1 MAAYD
6 ILTIGHSN
14 HPIEVF
20 FDTIRA
26 AGGTELVD
34 VRTNPVSRWNP
45 HFEQSA
51 LTVSAPRAGLGYRWA
66 GRFLG
71 GRPSR
76 EELVVDGIA
85 SYPLMAET
93 AEFSRGIERVTELAQ
108 QGRPVLVCSERDPLD
123 CHRCLLVSRR
133 LVADGLRIGHIP
145 FTGAVEIHDEL
156 EERLVAEVTKA
167 RGGKKALEGVD
178 DVVAAA
184 YAFRS
189 GRVAWRA
196 KHDADGEA
204 R

>member
-14 HPIEVF
+14 HPIESF
-20 FDTIRA
+20 FDAIRT

-45 HFEQSA
+45 QFEQSA
-51 LTVSAPRAGLGYRWA
+51 LTASAPRARFGYRWA

-76 EELVVDGIA
+76 EELVVDGVA

-93 AEFSRGIERVTELAQ
+93 PEFARGIDRVTELAQ
-108 QGRPVLVCSERDPLD
+108 AGLPVLVCSERDPLD

-133 LVADGLRIGHIP
+133 LVANGLRIGHIP
-145 FTGAVEIHDEL
+145 FTGAIEL
-156 EERLVAEVTKA
+156 HEEVEERLVAEVTKA
-167 RGGKKALEGVD
+167 RGGKKALEGAA
-178 DVVAAA
+178 DVVEAA

>member
-1 MAAYD
+1 
-6 ILTIGHSN
+6 
-14 HPIEVF
+14 
-20 FDTIRA
+20 
-26 AGGTELVD
+26 
-34 VRTNPVSRWNP
+34 
-45 HFEQSA
+45 
-51 LTVSAPRAGLGYRWA
+51 
-66 GRFLG
+66 
-71 GRPSR
+71 
-76 EELVVDGIA
+76 
-85 SYPLMAET
+85 MAET
-93 AEFSRGIERVTELAQ
+93 AEFARGIERVTELAQ

-123 CHRCLLVSRR
+123 CHRCLLVARR

-156 EERLVAEVTKA
+156 EERLVAEVAKA
-167 RGGKKALEGVD
+167 RGGKKALEGAD